1 MHEGRYQ
8 AQKGLMLRVQRPRRE
23 KGADVE
29 VGYMTAR
36 RHVRFMPDEDAL
48 RIGIT
53 TQKPTISVGTAVKI
67 SSQDRH

>member
-29 VGYMTAR
+29 VRYLTSR
-36 RHVRFMPDEDAL
+36 WRIRFMSDEYSPGLVPA
-48 RIGIT
+48 
-53 TQKPTISVGTAVKI
+53 QKPLVSVRAAIKI
-67 SSQDRH
+67 SSLDLH

>member
-29 VGYMTAR
+29 VRYLTAR
-36 RHVRFMPDEDAL
+36 GFVRLMPDEYSLGLGVPA
-48 RIGIT
+48 
-53 TQKPTISVGTAVKI
+53 
-67 SSQDRH
+67 

>member
-29 VGYMTAR
+29 VRYLTAR
-36 RHVRFMPDEDAL
+36 GRVRFMPDEHATRL
-48 RIGIT
+48 GF
-53 TQKPTISVGTAVKI
+53 AA
-67 SSQDRH
+67 